1 MMTKVVGL
9 KKSRDKLLEQLDEQS
24 LEAEQLLAETQVGL
38 GVWVAHLEHM
48 RVTCKRFFEA
58 TGQF

>member
-1 MMTKVVGL
+1 MTKVVGL

-24 LEAEQLLAETQVGL
+24 LEAEQLLAEIQVGL